1 MTEEINQ
8 MICLINFI
16 CSLYESGKPVRVSSP
31 LALIQFFSDTATFGK
46 TTGFELIWEVKYT
59 STSSMGMN
67 VEYIADESS
76 GERELTCSKE
86 NESENKCVPQL
97 ILIKSHTFMDN
108 SLLTA
113 ITNDSVAPSQFAMFE
128 SDRGNFSRI
137 LG

>member
-1 MTEEINQ
+1 M
-8 MICLINFI
+8 
-16 CSLYESGKPVRVSSP
+16 
-31 LALIQFFSDTATFGK
+31 
-46 TTGFELIWEVKYT
+46 IWEVKYT

-97 ILIKSHTFMDN
+97 ILIKSHTFIDN

-128 SDRGNFSRI
+128 SEQGNFSRI